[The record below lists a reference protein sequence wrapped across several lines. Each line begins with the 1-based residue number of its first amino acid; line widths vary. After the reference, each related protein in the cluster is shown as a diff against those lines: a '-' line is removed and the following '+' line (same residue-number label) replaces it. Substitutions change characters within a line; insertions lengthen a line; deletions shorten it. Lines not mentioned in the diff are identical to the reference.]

1 MSVRASVTSN
11 VLVREDPERG
21 HRMRVLLAWLLALAI
36 VLVIAG
42 YGLNYYT
49 LSAADRPFSPK
60 HDALRPSGPIGIKLG
75 MFGVF
80 LFFLIYLYP
89 LRKKWGWLARQ
100 GNSRHWLDF
109 HVVLGTLAP
118 IIIAFHATFKF
129 GNIAGMAFWSMFAV
143 TLSGFVGRYLYA
155 QIPRNLNAAE
165 LTMKEM
171 TEAEDSMR
179 RELAAQNLSF
189 GRRMEKLYDLPT
201 PQDVE
206 HMPMLIALLYMIL
219 IDLRRP
225 FRLSILRLQS
235 TGFGSWL
242 ASLFGFLRTRD
253 SKLEHVIGVAQ
264 KQAKLSKH
272 ILFLSRTEQ
281 VFNLWH
287 VVHRPFSYAFAL
299 LALIHIALA
308 LYMGYRI

>member
-1 MSVRASVTSN
+1 
-11 VLVREDPERG
+11 
-21 HRMRVLLAWLLALAI
+21 MRVMLAWLLALTI
-36 VLVIAG
+36 TLVIGG

-60 HDALRPSGPIGIKLG
+60 HDALRPSGPLGIKLG
-75 MFGVF
+75 TFGVF

-100 GNSRHWLDF
+100 GHSRHWLDF

-118 IIIAFHATFKF
+118 VIVAFHATFKF
-129 GNIAGMAFWSMFAV
+129 GNVAGMAFWSMLAV

-155 QIPRNLNAAE
+155 QIPRHLNAAE

-171 TEAEDSMR
+171 AEIEESMR

-189 GRRMEKLYDLPT
+189 GKRMEKLYDLPT
-201 PQDVE
+201 PQDVNRL
-206 HMPMLIALLYMIL
+206 PMLIALIYMIR

-225 FRLSILRLQS
+225 FRVSLLRLQS
-235 TGFGSWL
+235 AGFGAWL
-242 ASLFGFLRTRD
+242 GSLFGFVRTRD
-253 SKLEHVIGVAQ
+253 AKLEHAISVAQ
-264 KQAKLSKH
+264 KQAKLCKR

-281 VFNLWH
+281 VFHLWH
-287 VVHRPFSYAFAL
+287 VVHRPFSYAFAI
-299 LALIHIALA
+299 LALIHIGLA

>member
-1 MSVRASVTSN
+1 MSVGASVSSN

-21 HRMRVLLAWLLALAI
+21 HRTRVMLAWLLALAI

-60 HDALRPSGPIGIKLG
+60 HDALRPSGSIGMKLG

-89 LRKKWGWLARQ
+89 LRKKWGWLGRQ

-129 GNIAGMAFWSMFAV
+129 GNIAGMAFWSMVAV

-171 TEAEDSMR
+171 ADIEESMR
-179 RELAAQNLSF
+179 RELAAQNLAF
-189 GRRMEKLYDLPT
+189 GKRMEKLYDLPT

-206 HMPMLIALLYMIL
+206 HMPMLVALLYMML

-225 FRLSILRLQS
+225 FSTSLLRLQS
-235 TGFGSWL
+235 TGLGSWM
-242 ASLFGFLRTRD
+242 ASFLGFLRTRD
-253 SKLEHVIGVAQ
+253 SKLEHVIGVAK
-264 KQAKLSKH
+264 KQAKLSKR

-287 VVHRPFSYAFAL
+287 VVHRPFSYAFAI
-299 LALIHIALA
+299 LALIHIGLV

>member
-1 MSVRASVTSN
+1 MSVGASVTSN

-171 TEAEDSMR
+171 TEIEESMR
-179 RELAAQNLSF
+179 GELAAQNLSF
-189 GRRMEKLYDLPT
+189 GKRMEKLYDLPT

-219 IDLRRP
+219 IDLKRP

-235 TGFGSWL
+235 TGFGSWVT
-242 ASLFGFLRTRD
+242 SLFGFLRTRD
-253 SKLEHVIGVAQ
+253 AKLEHVIGVAQ
-264 KQAKLSKH
+264 KQAKLSKRV
-272 ILFLSRTEQ
+272 LFLSRTEQ

>member
-1 MSVRASVTSN
+1 MSLGATVGSGA
-11 VLVREDPERG
+11 LVREDPERG
-21 HRMRVLLAWLLALAI
+21 HRMRVMLAWLLALTI
-36 VLVIAG
+36 VLVIGG

-60 HDALRPSGPIGIKLG
+60 HQALRPSGPLGIKLG
-75 MFGVF
+75 TFGVF

-89 LRKKWGWLARQ
+89 LRNKWGWLARQ
-100 GNSRHWLDF
+100 GHSRHWLDF

-118 IIIAFHATFKF
+118 VIVAFHATFKF
-129 GNIAGMAFWSMFAV
+129 GNVAGMAFWSMLAV

-155 QIPRNLNAAE
+155 QIPRHLNAAE

-171 TEAEDSMR
+171 AEIEESMR

-189 GRRMEKLYDLPT
+189 GKRMEKLYDLPT
-201 PQDVE
+201 PQDVNRL
-206 HMPMLIALLYMIL
+206 PMLIALIYMIR

-225 FRLSILRLQS
+225 FRVSLLRLQS
-235 TGFGSWL
+235 AGFGAWL
-242 ASLFGFLRTRD
+242 GSLFGFVRTRD
-253 SKLEHVIGVAQ
+253 AKLEHAISVAQ
-264 KQAKLSKH
+264 KQAKLCKR

-281 VFNLWH
+281 VFHLWH
-287 VVHRPFSYAFAL
+287 VVHRPFSYAFAI
-299 LALIHIALA
+299 LALIHIGLA

>member
-1 MSVRASVTSN
+1 MSVGATVGSN
-11 VLVREDPERG
+11 VLVRNDPERG
-21 HRMRVLLAWLLALAI
+21 HRTRVMLAWLVAVAI

-42 YGLNYYT
+42 YGFNYYT
-49 LSAADRPFSPK
+49 LSAANRPFSPK

-118 IIIAFHATFKF
+118 IVIAFHATFKF
-129 GNIAGMAFWSMFAV
+129 GNIAGMAFWSMLAV

-171 TEAEDSMR
+171 AEAEESMR
-179 RELAAQNLSF
+179 RELAARNLAF
-189 GRRMEKLYDLPT
+189 GSRMEKLYDLPT
-201 PQDVE
+201 PEDVR
-206 HMPMLIALLYMIL
+206 HMPMLVALLYMIL
-219 IDLRRP
+219 IDLKRP
-225 FRLSILRLQS
+225 FLTSLLRLQS
-235 TGFGSWL
+235 TDLGSWFGSF
-242 ASLFGFLRTRD
+242 FGFTHTRN
-253 SKLEHVIGVAQ
+253 SKLEHAIAIAQ
-264 KQAKLSKH
+264 RQAKLSKR

-281 VFNLWH
+281 VFHLWH
-287 VVHRPFSYAFAL
+287 VVHRPFSYAFAI
-299 LALIHIALA
+299 LALLHIGLV

>member
-1 MSVRASVTSN
+1 MSLGATVGSGA
-11 VLVREDPERG
+11 LVREDPERG
-21 HRMRVLLAWLLALAI
+21 HRMRVMLAWLLALTI
-36 VLVIAG
+36 VLVIGG

-60 HDALRPSGPIGIKLG
+60 HQALRPSGPLGIKLG
-75 MFGVF
+75 TFGVF

-100 GNSRHWLDF
+100 GHSRHWLDF

-118 IIIAFHATFKF
+118 VIVAFHATFKF
-129 GNIAGMAFWSMFAV
+129 GNVAGMAFWSMLAV

-155 QIPRNLNAAE
+155 QIPRHLNAAE

-171 TEAEDSMR
+171 AEIEESMR

-189 GRRMEKLYDLPT
+189 GKRMEKLYDLPT
-201 PQDVE
+201 PQDVNRL
-206 HMPMLIALLYMIL
+206 PMLIALIYMIR

-225 FRLSILRLQS
+225 FRVSLLRLQS
-235 TGFGSWL
+235 AGFGAWL
-242 ASLFGFLRTRD
+242 GSLFGFVRTRD
-253 SKLEHVIGVAQ
+253 AKLEHAISVAQ
-264 KQAKLSKH
+264 KQAKLCKR

-281 VFNLWH
+281 VFHLWH
-287 VVHRPFSYAFAL
+287 VVHRPFSYAFAI
-299 LALIHIALA
+299 LALIHIGLA

>member
-1 MSVRASVTSN
+1 MSVGASVSSN

-21 HRMRVLLAWLLALAI
+21 HRTRVMLAWLLALAI

-60 HDALRPSGPIGIKLG
+60 HEALRPSGFIGMKLG

-118 IIIAFHATFKF
+118 IVIAFHATFKF

-165 LTMKEM
+165 LTLKEM
-171 TEAEDSMR
+171 ADIEESMR
-179 RELAAQNLSF
+179 RELAAQNLAF
-189 GRRMEKLYDLPT
+189 GKRMEKLYDLPT

-206 HMPMLIALLYMIL
+206 HMPMLVALLYMVL

-225 FRLSILRLQS
+225 FSTSLLRLQS
-235 TGFGSWL
+235 TGFASWI
-242 ASLFGFLRTRD
+242 ASFFGFLRTRD
-253 SKLEHVIGVAQ
+253 SKLEHVIGVAK
-264 KQAKLSKH
+264 KQAKLSKR

-287 VVHRPFSYAFAL
+287 VVHRPFSYAFAI
-299 LALIHIALA
+299 LALIHIGLV